1 MHVSDANP
9 RAKTQ
14 KKSAGKGAA
23 VKTAAHNKKQQ
34 KSEHTRGQL
43 LRAAEKIFTRDGF
56 EAAKLEEIAALAG
69 YTRGAFYANFGSKED
84 LFVAMVE
91 EHIQGHIENLRK
103 VAESWNDYA
112 PEKRLAALR
121 EQFTCTAKD
130 RAWAIM
136 GLELKLFSL
145 RHPELKTKVAAM
157 RRRVFGAAQAL
168 IDEQLRRSHV
178 TLPVST
184 SAFAIAL
191 SGIVQGLHMDRMVD
205 QSISEQEIR
214 KVGEIFFDCM
224 IRKSLD

>member
-1 MHVSDANP
+1 MHVSDAN
-9 RAKTQ
+9 RGTKAQ
-14 KKSAGKGAA
+14 KKSPA
-23 VKTAAHNKKQQ
+23 VVKNPAQSKKQQ
-34 KSEHTRGQL
+34 KSEHTRAQL

-56 EAAKLEEIAALAG
+56 EAAKLEEIAAAAG
-69 YTRGAFYANFGSKED
+69 YTRGAFYANFESKED

-91 EHIQGHIENLRK
+91 EHVQGHIENLRK
-103 VAESWNDYA
+103 VAQSWNEYT

-121 EQFTCTAKD
+121 EQFTGVAKD
-130 RAWAIM
+130 REWSII

-145 RHPELKTKVAAM
+145 RHPELKSKVAAM
-157 RRRVFGAAQAL
+157 RRRVFGAAEAL
-168 IDEQLRRSHV
+168 INEQLHRAHV

-191 SGIVQGLHMDRMVD
+191 SGIVQGLHMDRIVD

-224 IRKSLD
+224 MRKRQS